1 MKTVSSLLD
10 QEWYE
15 RYKKISRLNIRSS
28 IYDVTNR
35 CNLRCKGCFFF
46 SSGEDKAAPE
56 EMDINKWETF
66 VEKEKERGVNLAIL
80 IGGEPTLC
88 LDRVESFYKRIP
100 SFCATNGLIKV
111 PRDRFPDMMVGIS
124 IWGDEEDE
132 KLLRGKDAFSISSK
146 NYEGDPHTY
155 YLYTITPRQIGKIER
170 VIRKIHDAGLKV
182 HMQLL
187 SNDEGVDGFSWKP
200 EELVEVRA
208 EMDDVLDKYPNTLIS
223 SKYYHE
229 IITTGKMF
237 DRTFGWKECPSVT
250 EPLDKRKPQP
260 KHLIRFI
267 RWASDLA
274 TMHRCCTS
282 ETRDC
287 STCKDGAA
295 HMSWVMVNKRAHIR
309 TTKDL
314 QNWIEVYEMFA
325 KLYQY
330 IPW

>member
-10 QEWYE
+10 DHWYE
-15 RYKKISRLNIRSS
+15 RYRKISKLNIRSS

-46 SSGEDKAAPE
+46 SSDEHKVASE
-56 EMDINKWETF
+56 ENDIECWENF
-66 VEKEKERGVNLAIL
+66 IDNEMARGVNLAIL

-88 LDRVESFYKRIP
+88 MDRIEAFYKRLP
-100 SFCATNGLIKV
+100 TFCATNGLIKV

-124 IWGDEEDE
+124 LWGDENDE
-132 KLLRGKDAFSISSK
+132 KTLRGKDTFSISSR
-146 NYEGDPHTY
+146 NYEGDAYTY
-155 YLYTITPRQIGKIER
+155 YLYTITPKQIGKTER
-170 VIRKIHDAGLKV
+170 IIRKIQDVGLKV

-200 EELVEVRA
+200 EELDEIRE
-208 EMDDVLDKYPNTLIS
+208 EMDAMLIRYPDTVIS
-223 SKYYHE
+223 SKYYHR
-229 IITTGKMF
+229 IITTGCMLG
-237 DRTFGWKECPSVT
+237 RPFGWRECPSVT
-250 EPLDKRKPQP
+250 LPLDNRDPQP
-260 KHLIRFI
+260 KRLTNFI
-267 RWASDLA
+267 RWASDLK

-295 HMSWVMVNKRAHIR
+295 HMSWVMVNKRAHMNSSE
-309 TTKDL
+309 DL
-314 QNWIEVYEMFA
+314 QNWIEIYEMFA
-325 KLYQY
+325 KLYQF